1 MVGTD
6 FKSETT
12 INSAA
17 GPTSKSKEA
26 PLSVFN
32 PAQKTKSKHLKS
44 QLPNSCST
52 SKRSQS
58 HSQDFRHKSSKHNR
72 SSNGKDHYRRRK
84 IEKDG
89 EIIRK
94 SSRETQREFP
104 TTRIVSADGRHI
116 SPIRAFTS
124 NSPVKSSVFIPIQQ
138 QGKQVANS
146 DSDPE
151 KGSSEDE
158 SSLDANSE
166 DNLDGGGSCSEI
178 ENSQCDRNGKSKRYN
193 PAAAVVA
200 ITMGGGDGTE
210 RYYVSQHGGGSSG
223 GHHYS
228 RSTSASSRQARGIAG
243 GGNSGSQG
251 IGGSDATYHS
261 PHVNASSSGSGRS
274 RRSVP
279 SEYYIDGNGGKTA
292 SPYHGATS
300 SGGGNRRSSDRQHR
314 DPDTANNYMLL
325 RQAQRHQQA
334 AALAQA
340 AAAEYEHRMQHHSGS
355 RSDLLEHDHN
365 AIYEMSSSPHYSS
378 VVSAQPTS
386 VVPPPPGPNQY
397 SFVRTCDGKFV
408 RTAIPMHEFDALV
421 DSVNA
426 AAAVSGSTGTSG
438 ERNYYR
444 SSANHTLR
452 RPSKRHSQA
461 VASSSDSYSCCPPPS
476 RDELFSDGGGG
487 IRSDKPSYNS
497 YATLRGRKWTEKHGN
512 RGDCGDN
519 YGRNHG
525 VHSSRGTHASITA
538 STYLDND
545 SRSIASFTDDFMPSH
560 HRGQHLQQINA
571 MSSSIPMS
579 RSILSRSTD
588 RNLDNLGLDDQTD
601 SWKSDHHG
609 GHHPLPPPH
618 IPHHNLLTINSAGIP
633 IRGTNDVDVLSLLT
647 REPPDGKEKPEPATG
662 KSSIHKLEANSSGIN
677 TLSRKSSKCDLF
689 SSTTNGS
696 GSNGSTSGLGSSV
709 NTVLGSTGS
718 SLAHPPSVSAES
730 CRSEATSLCGE
741 TSSVLSNSTMNGV
754 KSDSNNANGGNLIPP
769 IKRDSLSGAVIKDQ
783 LSTSMLSSSIQFANS
798 SSNSDQLHGTRHQ
811 QLMPP
816 PPGSGA
822 AAVAAAAAA
831 AAAQLASQ
839 QSQHHDDLDSGLSS
853 TTSSKEW

>member
-1 MVGTD
+1 MVGTE
-6 FKSETT
+6 FKSET
-12 INSAA
+12 IIKSAA
-17 GPTSKSKEA
+17 GPSSKIKEA
-26 PLSVFN
+26 PLAALNQV
-32 PAQKTKSKHLKS
+32 QKAKSQHLKT
-44 QLPNSCST
+44 QLPNPSST

-58 HSQDFRHKSSKHNR
+58 HSQEVRHKSSKHNR
-72 SSNGKDHYRRRK
+72 GSNGKDHYRRRK
-84 IEKDG
+84 LEKDG
-89 EIIRK
+89 EIGNK
-94 SSRETQREFP
+94 SNRETQREFP
-104 TTRIVSADGRHI
+104 TTRIVSADGRHV

-124 NSPVKSSVFIPIQQ
+124 SSPVKNSVFVPIRQQ
-138 QGKQVANS
+138 AKPFVNS
-146 DSDPE
+146 DSDPD
-151 KGSSEDE
+151 SDPSEDE
-158 SSLDANSE
+158 NSIDANSE
-166 DNLDGGGSCSEI
+166 ENFGETGGSGSEI
-178 ENSQCDRNGKSKRYN
+178 ENSQCDRNSQRKRYN
-193 PAAAVVA
+193 PAATVVA
-200 ITMGGGDGTE
+200 ITMGGGDGTD
-210 RYYVSQHGGGSSG
+210 RYYVSQHGGGTSG

-228 RSTSASSRQARGIAG
+228 RSTSASSRQARALNGAG
-243 GGNSGSQG
+243 TSSSQG
-251 IGGSDATYHS
+251 LGSSDTTYHS
-261 PHVNASSSGSGRS
+261 PHVNTSSGGSGRS

-279 SEYYIDGNGGKTA
+279 TEYYIDGSGGKTA
-292 SPYHGATS
+292 SPYHGAAS
-300 SGGGNRRSSDRQHR
+300 SGGGTRRSSDRQHR

-426 AAAVSGSTGTSG
+426 AAAVSGGTGTSG

-487 IRSDKPSYNS
+487 VRSDKPSYNS

-525 VHSSRGTHASITA
+525 VHSSRGTHASMTA

-560 HRGQHLQQINA
+560 HRGQHLQQITA

-601 SWKSDHHG
+601 WKSDHHG

-633 IRGTNDVDVLSLLT
+633 IRGSNDVDVLSLLT

-718 SLAHPPSVSAES
+718 SLAHPSSVSADS

-754 KSDSNNANGGNLIPP
+754 KGDSNNGSGVVPP

-783 LSTSMLSSSIQFANS
+783 LSTSMLSSGYS
-798 SSNSDQLHGTRHQ
+798 SNNSDQLHGTRHQ

-839 QSQHHDDLDSGLSS
+839 QSQHQDDLDSGLSS
-853 TTSSKEW
+853 STNGKEW

>member
-1 MVGTD
+1 MNSVVGTEL
-6 FKSETT
+6 KTEKI

-17 GPTSKSKEA
+17 GPLSRPKQAPIPLANPSQRVKS
-26 PLSVFN
+26 
-32 PAQKTKSKHLKS
+32 QHLKS
-44 QLPNSCST
+44 HLPNHSST
-52 SKRSQS
+52 NRRSQS
-58 HSQDFRHKSSKHNR
+58 HIQEQRPKSSKHHRGN
-72 SSNGKDHYRRRK
+72 NGKEHYRRRK
-84 IEKDG
+84 VDTG
-89 EIIRK
+89 
-94 SSRETQREFP
+94 SGSTNNREEQREFP
-104 TTRIVSADGRHI
+104 ATRIASAEGRQK
-116 SPIRAFTS
+116 SPIRAFSATS
-124 NSPVKSSVFIPIQQ
+124 AAANLVLVPIPQS
-138 QGKQVANS
+138 GKQIVNS
-146 DSDPE
+146 DSEPE
-151 KGSSEDE
+151 EGSSEDE
-158 SSLDANSE
+158 SSADASSE
-166 DNLDGGGSCSEI
+166 GNIGEGGSSSSET
-178 ENSQCDRNGKSKRYN
+178 ESSQWDRSGRSQLNN
-193 PAAAVVA
+193 AAATVVA
-200 ITMGGGDGTE
+200 ITMGGGDGTD
-210 RYYVSQHGGGSSG
+210 RYYVSQQGGASSG

-228 RSTSASSRQARGIAG
+228 RSTSASSRQPRALN
-243 GGNSGSQG
+243 GGNASSGQG
-251 IGGSDATYHS
+251 LGGPDTAYHS
-261 PHVNASSSGSGRS
+261 PHVNASSNGSGRS
-274 RRSVP
+274 RRSIP
-279 SEYYIDGNGGKTA
+279 SEYYIDGNGAKTA
-292 SPYHGATS
+292 SPYHS
-300 SGGGNRRSSDRQHR
+300 SSAGGSGTRRSAERQHR
-314 DPDTANNYMLL
+314 DPDAANNYMLL

-426 AAAVSGSTGTSG
+426 AAAASGSAGNAG

-461 VASSSDSYSCCPPPS
+461 VASSSDAYSCCPPQS

-487 IRSDKPSYNS
+487 VRSDKPSYNS
-497 YATLRGRKWTEKHGN
+497 YATLRGRKWTEKNAN

-519 YGRNHG
+519 FGRNHG
-525 VHSSRGTHASITA
+525 VHGSRGTHASMA
-538 STYLDND
+538 SSTYLDNE
-545 SRSIASFTDDFMPSH
+545 SRSIASFTDDFMTSH
-560 HRGQHLQQINA
+560 HRGQHLQQ
-571 MSSSIPMS
+571 MSSIPMS

-588 RNLDNLGLDDQTD
+588 RNLENLGLDDL
-601 SWKSDHHG
+601 SDHHG
-609 GHHPLPPPH
+609 NHHPLPPPH
-618 IPHHNLLTINSAGIP
+618 MPHHNLLTINSAGIP
-633 IRGTNDVDVLSLLT
+633 IRGSTDVDVLSLLT

-662 KSSIHKLEANSSGIN
+662 KSSIHKLEATSSSGIN

-689 SSTTNGS
+689 SSATTGS
-696 GSNGSTSGLGSSV
+696 GSNASTSGLGSSI
-709 NTVLGSTGS
+709 TTGLGSTGS
-718 SLAHPPSVSAES
+718 SLAHPSSISADS

-741 TSSVLSNSTMNGV
+741 TSSVLSSSTMNGV
-754 KSDSNNANGGNLIPP
+754 GVSKTDSNLAPS

-783 LSTSMLSSSIQFANS
+783 LSSAMLNSNIQYVN
-798 SSNSDQLHGTRHQ
+798 NSDQLHGTRHQ

-839 QSQHHDDLDSGLSS
+839 QSQHLQHDDLDSGLSS
-853 TTSSKEW
+853 STNSKEW

>member
-1 MVGTD
+1 MTSMVGTEV
-6 FKSETT
+6 KPEK
-12 INSAA
+12 IIHSAT
-17 GPTSKSKEA
+17 GPLPRPKEA
-26 PLSVFN
+26 PFTLAN
-32 PAQKTKSKHLKS
+32 PAQRSKDQNPKPY
-44 QLPNSCST
+44 QPNLNST
-52 SKRSQS
+52 NRRSQS
-58 HSQDFRHKSSKHNR
+58 HISEARHKSSKHSRGSR
-72 SSNGKDHYRRRK
+72 SKDYYRHRK
-84 IEKDG
+84 LETGSDG
-89 EIIRK
+89 VSKNNKE
-94 SSRETQREFP
+94 EQREFP
-104 TTRIVSADGRHI
+104 TTRIISGEERHKSPIRTFVSTPTAPNSILLPLRQQAKQILNSDSEPEEETSGADSSADG
-116 SPIRAFTS
+116 
-124 NSPVKSSVFIPIQQ
+124 
-138 QGKQVANS
+138 
-146 DSDPE
+146 
-151 KGSSEDE
+151 SSEGNIGE
-158 SSLDANSE
+158 GGCSGSE
-166 DNLDGGGSCSEI
+166 TED
-178 ENSQCDRNGKSKRYN
+178 SQCDRSSRVRLNN
-193 PAAAVVA
+193 AAPAVVA
-200 ITMGGGDGTE
+200 ITMGGGDGTD
-210 RYYVSQHGGGSSG
+210 RYYVSQHGGGGSSG

-228 RSTSASSRQARGIAG
+228 RSASASSRQARALNGSS
-243 GGNSGSQG
+243 NSGGQG
-251 IGGSDATYHS
+251 IGGSETAYHS
-261 PHVNASSSGSGRS
+261 PHVSTSSNGSGRS

-279 SEYYIDGNGGKTA
+279 TEYYIDGSGGKTA

-300 SGGGNRRSSDRQHR
+300 SGGGARRSSERQHR
-314 DPDTANNYMLL
+314 DPDAANNYMIL

-365 AIYEMSSSPHYSS
+365 AIYEMSQSPHYSS

-426 AAAVSGSTGTSG
+426 AAAASGSSG
-438 ERNYYR
+438 NASERNYYR

-461 VASSSDSYSCCPPPS
+461 VASSTDAYSCCPPQS

-487 IRSDKPSYNS
+487 VRSDKPSYNS
-497 YATLRGRKWTEKHGN
+497 YATLRGKKWTEKHAN

-519 YGRNHG
+519 FGRNHG
-525 VHSSRGTHASITA
+525 VHSSRGNHTSMTS
-538 STYLDND
+538 STYLDTD

-560 HRGQHLQQINA
+560 HRGQHLQQIGPI
-571 MSSSIPMS
+571 SSIPMS

-588 RNLDNLGLDDQTD
+588 RNLDNLGLDDIAD
-601 SWKSDHHG
+601 YHG
-609 GHHPLPPPH
+609 GHHQLPPPH
-618 IPHHNLLTINSAGIP
+618 LPHHNLLTINSAGIP

-662 KSSIHKLEANSSGIN
+662 KSSMHKLEANSSGIN

-696 GSNGSTSGLGSSV
+696 GSNSTSGLGSSI
-709 NTVLGSTGS
+709 TTGS
-718 SLAHPPSVSAES
+718 SMAHPASDS

-741 TSSVLSNSTMNGV
+741 TSSVLSNSTMNGGGV
-754 KSDSNNANGGNLIPP
+754 SKNDSNGGSMIPP

-783 LSTSMLSSSIQFANS
+783 LPTSMLGSGIQYTNS
-798 SSNSDQLHGTRHQ
+798 SNNGDPLHGARHQ
-811 QLMPP
+811 QMMPP

-831 AAAQLASQ
+831 AAAQLQ
-839 QSQHHDDLDSGLSS
+839 QAQHQQHDDLDSGLSS
-853 TTSSKEW
+853 NSNGKEW